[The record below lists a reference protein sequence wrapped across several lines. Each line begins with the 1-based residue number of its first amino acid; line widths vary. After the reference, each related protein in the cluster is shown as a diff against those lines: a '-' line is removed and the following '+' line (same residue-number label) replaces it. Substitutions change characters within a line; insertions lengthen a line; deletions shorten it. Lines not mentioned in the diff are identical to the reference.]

1 MGQSSFRK
9 DQEKLV
15 QGEEGP
21 DAADLR
27 GAPTRETEAGD
38 RSAPAPKELVDI
50 LICTPGT
57 PDLHRSVS
65 HSFIN
70 RTRTRTTAHIAARVS
85 PHTQD
90 V

>member
-1 MGQSSFRK
+1 VEIVVGQSSFRK

-27 GAPTRETEAGD
+27 GASTIEAEAGD
-38 RSAPAPKELVDI
+38 RSAPALKELVDI

-57 PDLHRSVS
+57 PDLQTSLA
-65 HSFIN
+65 FIY
-70 RTRTRTTAHIAARVS
+70 
-85 PHTQD
+85 
-90 V
+90 